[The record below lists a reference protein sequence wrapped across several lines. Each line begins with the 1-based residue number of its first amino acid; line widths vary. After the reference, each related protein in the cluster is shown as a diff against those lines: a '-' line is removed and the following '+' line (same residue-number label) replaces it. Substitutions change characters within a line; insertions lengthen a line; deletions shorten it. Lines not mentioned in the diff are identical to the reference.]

1 MKRLAAGDLALAPG
15 AIAAAATDRK
25 DLPTIKIKVATDKPN
40 MIFFNTQ
47 SPC

>member
-1 MKRLAAGDLALAPG
+1 MKRLAAGDLAFELG
-15 AIAAAATDRK
+15 AIAAAAPDRK
-25 DLPTIKIKVATDKPN
+25 DLPTIKIRVTIGKPT

>member
-1 MKRLAAGDLALAPG
+1 MKRLAAGDLALSLG

-25 DLPTIKIKVATDKPN
+25 DLPTIKIRVTIDKPN
-40 MIFFNTQ
+40 TIFFSTQ